1 MKPNKDI
8 FIVIVNYNT
17 GACLRECLRSVYD
30 SEGVDDIRVCVVD
43 NGSRDDS
50 VAMVRREFPTV
61 QLIVNETNR
70 GYAHANNL
78 GLRSCNSPYA
88 LLLNPD
94 TVLPPN
100 ALADMMAFMESDPNI
115 GVAGP
120 KLVLD
125 DGSLDLACRRSF
137 PTIANSFYK
146 IFGLSRLFPNSPRF
160 ARYNLTYLDPDEV
173 TEVDSVVGA
182 FMMVREDVLKQVGLL
197 DEEFFLYGEDLD
209 WAFRIKAAGWKVFYY
224 PRVQVL
230 HHKGAAS
237 QGDRTRVRYEFY
249 RAMYLFYRKH
259 YAEST
264 LLPIHWTVIAGIG
277 VRGGVDLLKEM
288 LRSERSAK
296 ARDDLYSEA
305 QSIQRQ
311 GNE

>member
-1 MKPNKDI
+1 MSERALDPSQDL
-8 FIVIVNYNT
+8 FIIIVNYNT
-17 GACLRECLRSVYD
+17 GAYLRECLRSICSSRRV
-30 SEGVDDIRVCVVD
+30 GDIRVCVVD

-50 VAMVRREFPTV
+50 VAVVRREFPTV
-61 QLIVNETNR
+61 ELIVNETNR

-78 GLRSCNSPYA
+78 GLRSCRSPYA

-137 PTIANSFYK
+137 PTITNSFYK
-146 IFGLSRLFPNSPRF
+146 IFGLSQLFPHSPRL
-160 ARYNLTYLDPDEV
+160 ARYNLTYLDPDVV

-182 FMMVREDVLKQVGLL
+182 FMMVRGGILEQVGLL

-209 WAFRIKAAGWKVFYY
+209 WAFRIKAAGWKVYYY
-224 PRVQVL
+224 PKVQVI

-237 QGDRTRVRYEFY
+237 HRDRTRVRYEFY
-249 RAMYLFYRKH
+249 RSMYLFYRKH

-264 LLPIHWTVIAGIG
+264 PLPLHWMVIAGIA

-288 LRSERSAK
+288 LRSERRIK
-296 ARDDLYSEA
+296 ARSDRSSEV
-305 QSIQRQ
+305 QQ
-311 GNE
+311 